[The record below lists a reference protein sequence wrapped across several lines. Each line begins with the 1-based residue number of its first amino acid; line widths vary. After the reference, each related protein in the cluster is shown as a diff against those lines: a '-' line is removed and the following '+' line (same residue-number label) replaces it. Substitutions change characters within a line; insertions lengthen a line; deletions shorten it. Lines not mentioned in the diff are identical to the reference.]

1 MIIVGSISVDG
12 FGELQFASDDI
23 YRGNWKDGVRHG
35 KVGTINGLVKGR
47 HYTVFVCIGTDC
59 LLQW

>member
-1 MIIVGSISVDG
+1 MIINFGSISIDG

-35 KVGTINGLVKGR
+35 KVGTIHGLVKGR
-47 HYTVFVCIGTDC
+47 LIGAM
-59 LLQW
+59 

>member
-1 MIIVGSISVDG
+1 MCFAVIINLGSISIDG

-35 KVGTINGLVKGR
+35 KVGSM
-47 HYTVFVCIGTDC
+47 
-59 LLQW
+59 Q